1 MLKLLSMERNLSNRK
16 QEISIQFKVMIS
28 LEWVM
33 QVQNSVAFSTTWIV
47 FVSVNQIYSSFSDT
61 LSKISKNRLW

>member
-61 LSKISKNRLW
+61 LSKISKNR

>member
-33 QVQNSVAFSTTWIV
+33 QVQNSVAFSTTWIA
-47 FVSVNQIYSSFSDT
+47 FVLVNQIYSSFSDT
-61 LSKISKNRLW
+61 LSKISKNR